1 MQAKKALE
9 LERDQSYDEIKAMN
23 EMQIMTELY
32 DTPENAYETEVIINN
47 VIEARREKTS
57 QEIFNKISETDK
69 IKLMEKYK
77 MTEE

>member
-1 MQAKKALE
+1 
-9 LERDQSYDEIKAMN
+9 
-23 EMQIMTELY
+23 MTELY
-32 DTPENAYETEVIINN
+32 DTPENAYETEAIINN

>member
-1 MQAKKALE
+1 VQSKKALE
-9 LERDQSYDEIKAMN
+9 LERDQAYDDIKEMN
-23 EMQIMTELY
+23 EMQIMTGLY
-32 DTPENAYETEVIINN
+32 DTPENAYETEAIINN